1 MAKDLSKMASMEGGL
16 IFTDGEINTEFYKLL
31 NTLGVITTRGSKR
44 YINLSHTEA
53 KKALAKQFDVSTEE

>member
-1 MAKDLSKMASMEGGL
+1 MEGGL